1 MGAQQSINIKFL
13 VQDAE
18 FDDIFVNHLLN
29 KTDKFIHYLVGDKAK
44 FTGDA
49 RDAKDSFLEC
59 FNMKPIA
66 QTPTLFTD
74 GCGVSKKT
82 DMEKFA
88 TIVKNDLITVV
99 GTEGFTITLILT
111 SQCAPFIKVFT
122 SLLRD
127 EYINPSNV
135 EIYLVNGQHNGQGI
149 FNELL
154 TLKQVTVDMSTD
166 LVIHE
171 FNAFSSMGP
180 KSTEWVGEQK
190 FVNCGTSDEFNKSVT
205 KMSKNNNDLASG
217 LVHYASLFNKSLIN
231 KPVDKIKELIHVFN
245 ELCIDYDLYSVCYE
259 VESYINTLFNSSVLN
274 TNVCQRLSK
283 DLNSVVGAID
293 YALWVNCDNAND
305 ARCQLFKF
313 RSWFKVRASITSC
326 NLLCF
331 PFHDMAVM
339 SMYYKNTLFTP
350 FKSYGVEMGKFFDI
364 RREPDKD
371 VPFVEVLHY
380 VAKNPDEVRKHIE
393 SSILEVI
400 HLRTSSGF

>member
-1 MGAQQSINIKFL
+1 MTSKLPSGSS
-13 VQDAE
+13 V
-18 FDDIFVNHLLN
+18 
-29 KTDKFIHYLVGDKAK
+29 
-44 FTGDA
+44 
-49 RDAKDSFLEC
+49 SFPGR
-59 FNMKPIA
+59 K
-66 QTPTLFTD
+66 TPTLFTD
-74 GCGVSKKT
+74 GGGVSTKT

-88 TIVKNDLITVV
+88 TIVKNDLIPVV
-99 GTEGFTITLILT
+99 DTEGFTITLILT
-111 SQCAPFIKVFT
+111 GQCAPFVKVFT

-180 KSTEWVGEQK
+180 KSAEWVGDQK
-190 FVNCGTSDEFNKSVT
+190 FVDCGTSDEFNKSVI
-205 KMSKNNNDLASG
+205 KMSKNHNDLATG

-231 KPVDKIKELIHVFN
+231 KPVDKIKEVIHVLN
-245 ELCIDYDLYSVCYE
+245 KLCIDHDLLGVCFE
-259 VESYINTLFNSSVLN
+259 VESYINTLFNSSGLN
-274 TNVCQRLSK
+274 TNVCQLLSK
-283 DLNSVVGAID
+283 DLYKVVSVID
-293 YALWVNCDNAND
+293 YALSVNCDND
-305 ARCQLFKF
+305 VRGQLFKF
-313 RSWFKVRASITSC
+313 RGWFKVKASITAC

-331 PFHDMAVM
+331 PFHDMAVL

-364 RREPDKD
+364 RREPVVD

-393 SSILEVI
+393 SAILEVI
-400 HLRTSSGF
+400 LNEEVLL

>member
-1 MGAQQSINIKFL
+1 MGAHQSINIKFL

-44 FTGDA
+44 FTGDV
-49 RDAKDSFLEC
+49 RDAKDSLLEC

-66 QTPTLFTD
+66 KTPTLFTD
-74 GCGVSKKT
+74 GNGVSTKT
-82 DMEKFA
+82 DMEKFS
-88 TIVKNDLITVV
+88 TIVKNDLISVV
-99 GTEGFTITLILT
+99 DMEGFTITLILT
-111 SQCAPFIKVFT
+111 GQCAPFVKVFT
-122 SLLRD
+122 TMLCD

-154 TLKQVTVDMSTD
+154 TLKQVTDDMSTN

-180 KSTEWVGEQK
+180 KPNEWAGEQK
-190 FVNCGTSDEFNKSVT
+190 FVDWCTSDEFNKSVI
-205 KMSKNNNDLASG
+205 KMSKNHNDLARG
-217 LVHYASLFNKSLIN
+217 LVHYASLFNKSLLN

-245 ELCIDYDLYSVCYE
+245 ELWIDYDLSGVCAE
-259 VESYINTLFNSSVLN
+259 VESYINTLFDSCDVLN
-274 TNVCQRLSK
+274 TNVCQILSK
-283 DLNSVVGAID
+283 DLNRVIGAIN
-293 YALWVNCDNAND
+293 YALSVSCDND
-305 ARCQLFKF
+305 IRCHLFKF
-313 RSWFKVRASITSC
+313 RSWFKVKAYITEC

-331 PFHDMAVM
+331 PLHDMAGLF
-339 SMYYKNTLFTP
+339 MYYKNTIFTP
-350 FKSYGVEMGKFFDI
+350 FKSYGVEMGRFFDI
-364 RREPDKD
+364 HKEPVKD

-393 SSILEVI
+393 SAILEVL
-400 HLRTSSGF
+400 HLQTSDEV

>member
-1 MGAQQSINIKFL
+1 MGVQQSINIKFL

-29 KTDKFIHYLVGDKAK
+29 KNDEFIHYLVGDKAK

-49 RDAKDSFLEC
+49 RDAKDSLLEC

-66 QTPTLFTD
+66 ETPTLFTD
-74 GCGVSKKT
+74 GGGVSTKT

-88 TIVKNDLITVV
+88 TTLKYDLLPVAD
-99 GTEGFTITLILT
+99 TEGFTVTLILT

-127 EYINPSNV
+127 DYINPSNV

-171 FNAFSSMGP
+171 FNAFSSMGS
-180 KSTEWVGEQK
+180 KSSKWIGDQK
-190 FVNCGTSDEFNKSVT
+190 FVDCGTSDEFNKSVI
-205 KMSKNNNDLASG
+205 KMSKNHDDLATG

-231 KPVDKIKELIHVFN
+231 KPVDKIKEVIHVLN
-245 ELCIDYDLYSVCYE
+245 KLCIDHDLLCICLK

-274 TNVCQRLSK
+274 TNVCQILSK
-283 DLNSVVGAID
+283 DLYKVVSAID
-293 YALWVNCDNAND
+293 YALSVNCDND
-305 ARCQLFKF
+305 VRGQLFKF
-313 RSWFKVRASITSC
+313 RGWFKVKASITEC

-331 PFHDMAVM
+331 PFHDMAVL
-339 SMYYKNTLFTP
+339 SMYYNNTLFTP
-350 FKSYGVEMGKFFDI
+350 FKSYGIEMGQFFDI
-364 RREPDKD
+364 RREPVED

-393 SSILEVI
+393 SAILGVI
-400 HLRTSSGF
+400 HLQSS